1 MVPLR
6 PLRPRLLLAMPLAM
20 PLLAILML
28 VIPLATTHAQ
38 EGNIIRDTVLTEH
51 RWDVQDRK
59 TVKVGFPDSTHRYR
73 KIILRYKMRYT
84 GFQTGDDYYD
94 YTTQVFALRPT
105 GKQDTAGNPIKEA
118 IEISRGITAYGNF
131 FSAGTELEWQADVT
145 DFAPLFRD
153 SVEIQTFYDGWKRG
167 PLLTLWFEMT
177 EGIPPMDIYRVDN
190 VYAGSFRYGDPN
202 NSIEN
207 ALMPKTFPVDPQR
220 GVTTLKITTTGH
232 GFGGTDNAAEFSPK
246 THTVDIN
253 GKQAFSHYLWR
264 DDCGRNPTFPQGGTW
279 WLSRAGWCP
288 GLEVTPYTYDLT
300 PLIQGKDSIVIDY
313 NMEPY
318 TNAVPDK
325 PASYYIYAYVMY
337 AGGPNFQ
344 NDAEIVDV
352 KAPTNDYRFRRINP
366 ICSGAPPVV
375 VVRNTG
381 NATLTRL
388 TINYGINGSTSNSFN
403 WTGDLKFLESAEI
416 ALPGIDLGTAA
427 GTFHATISQV
437 NGVPD
442 QYAGNSTSVT
452 NFTPARTFAN
462 TMYVTVRTDD
472 IPDYPGETTNG
483 ISYTITGLDGTVF
496 LDRSGLDDNVSY
508 RDTVTLPNGGY
519 RFRINDEGF
528 ADGLWFFFSQSATKG
543 SYNLRD
549 NKGKVLINAT
559 DLRADFGSYDELF
572 FTVAATTDAPAE
584 PDAPADEEYFTLYP
598 NPTDGRVMIAANMQ
612 SLNNDPAVTLR
623 VISMLGEEVYSAPFR
638 ARAHGVMQIDLSL
651 CPPGT
656 YIMQLESADR
666 VLRRRVVIT
675 GK

>member
-1 MVPLR
+1 MR
-6 PLRPRLLLAMPLAM
+6 PLRLPWPLALLILPM
-20 PLLAILML
+20 LAIPL
-28 VIPLATTHAQ
+28 VVARAQ
-38 EGNIIRDTVLTEH
+38 EGNVIRDTVLTEH
-51 RWDVQDRK
+51 RWDIQDRK
-59 TVKVGFPDSTHRYR
+59 TVKVGFPDSTHRFR

-105 GKQDTAGNPIKEA
+105 GKQDSVGNPIKEA
-118 IEISRGITAYGNF
+118 IEISRAITAYGNF
-131 FSAGTELEWQADVT
+131 FSAGTELEWMADVT

-177 EGIPPMDIYRVDN
+177 EGIPPMDVHRVEK
-190 VYAGSFRYGDPN
+190 VYAGSFRYGDPS

-207 ALMPKTFPVDPQR
+207 ALVPKTFPVDPNA

-246 THTVDIN
+246 THTVAIN
-253 GKQAFSHYLWR
+253 GTQAFSHYLWR

-300 PLIQGKDSIVIDY
+300 PLIQGKDSVVIDY

-325 PASYYIYAYVMY
+325 PASYYIYAYVMS
-337 AGGPNFQ
+337 AGQPNFQ
-344 NDAEIVDV
+344 NDAEIVEV
-352 KAPTNDYRFRRINP
+352 QAPNNEYRFRRLNP
-366 ICSGAPPVV
+366 ICSGAPPTI

-381 NATLTRL
+381 KEPLTQL
-388 TINYGINGSTSNSFN
+388 MISYGINGSTDNTFN
-403 WTGDLKFLESAEI
+403 WTGNLKFLESAQI

-427 GTFHATISQV
+427 GTFQAVVSQV
-437 NGVPD
+437 NGVAD
-442 QYAGNSTSVT
+442 EYAGNSNVVA

-462 TMYVTVRTDD
+462 TMYVSVRTDD
-472 IPDYPGETTNG
+472 IPDYAGETTNG
-483 ISYTITGLDGTVF
+483 ISYTITALDGTVM
-496 LDRSGLDDNVSY
+496 LDRSGLEDNVTY
-508 RDTVTLPNGGY
+508 RDTVNLPNGGY

-543 SYNLRD
+543 SYSLRD
-549 NKGKVLINAT
+549 SKGKVLINAT

-572 FTVAATTDAPAE
+572 FTVANTTDAPQETPAS
-584 PDAPADEEYFTLYP
+584 ADEEYFTIYP
-598 NPTDGRVMIAANMQ
+598 NPTDGRFMVAANMQ

-623 VISMLGEEVYSAPFR
+623 VFSMLGEEVHSAPFR
-638 ARAHGVMQIDLSL
+638 ARAHGVMQLDLSL

-656 YIMQLESADR
+656 YTVQLESADR
-666 VLRRRVVIT
+666 VLRRRIVIT